1 MTRKSRSK
9 ILLWSL
15 SPLALLGIY
24 LAAYLLSTEVFPG
37 QFGGTRYRIRL
48 FQCVWHQRVFSP
60 LLAAEQQLR
69 PAEPEFSGQVRSG
82 ASLPPL
88 DESER

>member
-1 MTRKSRSK
+1 MRERVSD
-9 ILLWSL
+9 IFPWSL
-15 SPLALLGIY
+15 SPLALLGVY

-37 QFGGTRYRIRL
+37 QLGGTRYRIRL
-48 FQCVWHQRVFSP
+48 FRSVWHQHIFAP

-69 PAEPEFSGQVRSG
+69 PADPQFSGQVRSG
-82 ASLPPL
+82 ASLPPH